1 MQHHYTNIAEDFD
14 HLWLFSPSYEDWMVK
29 QIIEQLNLSST
40 DKLLDFGAG
49 TGRFTLALYQQAKL
63 VQATAVEP
71 DADMCRQAAQKSE
84 LSVIQADDASLFS
97 HWQDHNVVLFKEV
110 IHHLHHRVE
119 FWKSLHEHLLTSG
132 RVLIVTRPQA
142 TQLALFDAAKQ
153 RFAQH
158 QPPVELL
165 TNELTEAGFTCD
177 VTLRVFPFRISKQ
190 RWYTMLRSRFMS
202 DLSAFSDDEVE
213 QGIQQLETLAK
224 GDFID
229 MHDNLLFIVARKQS
243 KTL

>member
-14 HLWLFSPSYEDWMVK
+14 HLWHFSPNYEDWMVK
-29 QIIEQLNLSST
+29 QIIEQLALRSG

-49 TGRFTLALYQQAKL
+49 TGRFTLALSQQAKL
-63 VQATAVEP
+63 LQATAVEP
-71 DADMCRQAAQKSE
+71 DADMCRQAAQKPE
-84 LSVIQADDASLFS
+84 LSVIQADDTSVFS
-97 HWQDHNVVLFKEV
+97 QWQDHNVVLFKEV

-119 FWKSLHEHLLTSG
+119 FWKSLHKHLPASG
-132 RVLIVTRPQA
+132 HVLIVTRPQV

-158 QPPVELL
+158 QPPIDLL
-165 TNELTEAGFTCD
+165 TNELREAGFSCE
-177 VTLRVFPFRISKQ
+177 VVLRVFPFRISKQ

-202 DLSAFSDDEVE
+202 DLSAFSDDEIE
-213 QGIQQLETLAK
+213 LGIRQLEGLAK

-229 MHDNLLFIVARKQS
+229 MQDNLLFILAKKS
-243 KTL
+243 